1 MQCSTCIEWICV
13 ILRIHTTLKHKSSNA
28 FYEVPLKLQ
37 LDKIHAICKVC
48 KEITSLTCVFHS
60 ELDIWI
66 PQPFHAEVPVDWWDS
81 EADKSLLIGVFKH
94 GKKHVSIF
102 TQVPILGI
110 YWLHINGAN
119 MHALLSGSKLA
130 FELSLS
136 CRDTPPTS
144 PAIAIPVHTW
154 QLQSHQASVCGKH
167 AVVAGVK

>member
-1 MQCSTCIEWICV
+1 MNFVCKAPRALLVNMCDFKNP
-13 ILRIHTTLKHKSSNA
+13 HNFKHISSNT
-28 FYEVPLKLQ
+28 FYEIPWKLK

-94 GKKHVSIF
+94 GKKHISII

-110 YWLHINGAN
+110 NWLHIR
-119 MHALLSGSKLA
+119 H
-130 FELSLS
+130 
-136 CRDTPPTS
+136 
-144 PAIAIPVHTW
+144 
-154 QLQSHQASVCGKH
+154 KH
-167 AVVAGVK
+167 ASTPQWFQADIQTTFVLWRHTTHISWPSNTCTHVAVTISSSFCP

>member
-1 MQCSTCIEWICV
+1 MHCGWICV
-13 ILRIHTTLKHKSSNA
+13 ILRIHATLKHIFSNA
-28 FYEVPLKLQ
+28 FYEVPWKLQ

-48 KEITSLTCVFHS
+48 KEITSLTCVHS

-94 GKKHVSIF
+94 GKKHV
-102 TQVPILGI
+102 
-110 YWLHINGAN
+110 HIHTGTDSWHLLITHKRAN
-119 MHALLSGSKLA
+119 LHALLSGSKQTFKLR
-130 FELSLS
+130 LS

-144 PAIAIPVHTW
+144 LAIAIPVHTW
-154 QLQSHQASVCGKH
+154 QLRSHRASVCRKH